1 MFDRFDRR
9 IHYLRISVTDRCN
22 LRCQYCMPPEG
33 VPLFCHEDV
42 LSLEEI
48 RDFAAVAVELGVDKV
63 RLTGGE
69 PLLRR
74 GIVDLVRMLAAIPGI
89 RDLAMTT
96 NGTLL
101 DRYAADLR
109 AAGLKRVNV
118 SMDSAIPERFAEITR
133 GGKLSVVQEGIAAA
147 RAAGFDC
154 IKLNCVIEVSPDEDD
169 ARSVARFG
177 AAEGLEVRYIHRMHT
192 DQGIFQPVIGGEGG
206 HCASCNRMRLT
217 ATGLVTPCLFF
228 NQSWS
233 VRQLGAREAL
243 LAALAAKP
251 ESGQTSH
258 HRFSQMG
265 G

>member
-33 VPLFCHEDV
+33 VLLFRHQDI
-42 LSLEEI
+42 LSFEEI
-48 RDFAAVAVELGVDKV
+48 RDFTAIAVELGVDKV

-74 GIVDLVRMLAAIPGI
+74 GIVTLVRMLADLPGI

-101 DRYAADLR
+101 DRYAVDLR
-109 AAGLKRVNV
+109 AAGLMRLNV
-118 SMDSAIPERFAEITR
+118 SLDSAIPERYAEITR
-133 GGKLSVVQEGIAAA
+133 GGKLDRVLEGIAVA
-147 RAAGFDC
+147 RAAGFER
-154 IKLNCVIEVSPDEDD
+154 IKLNCVIEASPDEDD

-192 DQGIFQPVIGGEGG
+192 EQGIFHPVIGGEGG
-206 HCASCNRMRLT
+206 DCARCNRMRLT
-217 ATGLVTPCLFF
+217 ATGLVTPCLFS
-228 NQSWS
+228 NHSWS

>member
-1 MFDRFDRR
+1 MFDRFNRR

-22 LRCQYCMPPEG
+22 LRCYYCMPPEG
-33 VPLFCHEDV
+33 VPLFCHEDL

-48 RDFAAVAVELGVDKV
+48 QEFVAVAVELGVDKV

-74 GIVDLVRMLAAIPGI
+74 GIVALVKMLAEIPGI

-109 AAGLKRVNV
+109 AAGLMRVNV
-118 SMDSAIPERFAEITR
+118 SMDSAFPERFAEITR
-133 GGKLSVVQEGIAAA
+133 GGKLDKVLEGIAAA
-147 RAAGFDC
+147 RAAGFEG
-154 IKLNCVIEVSPDEDD
+154 IKLNCVIENSPDEED

-192 DQGIFQPVIGGEGG
+192 EQGIFQPVIGGEGG
-206 HCASCNRMRLT
+206 HCASCNRLRLT
-217 ATGLVTPCLFF
+217 ANGLVYPCLFS

-243 LAALAAKP
+243 LAAVAAKP